1 MYIEKIKSLKEG
13 IVTES
18 LREKLISIINKIT
31 IYMTDFE
38 KELKEK
44 EYQDSYE
51 FKVLVNDIFNYFY
64 ELSSSIFDSFVCEG
78 GSEDYSYKSFKLFYM
93 NIFYSFLQ
101 DFFIKNNTIKEF
113 FSKLKP
119 EQYQKIYAI
128 CEDSLFNF
136 IAHYFFASESD
147 HKDKIEHILKNI
159 INYDCDSDDKLYRY
173 KKILFSHYKESLCNE
188 ITAYN
193 EKIKEKMSNIHK
205 EIAGLKIIVKTIK
218 TYYYDF
224 NKDYGMKIILEKE
237 PIESIPSYL
246 FPSFSS
252 TTRKEEITRKS
263 LWDNVNYFKLE
274 ISNKNKEY
282 SELDK
287 LYKTQLDKYE
297 HAKNITQ
304 EEFEKGL

>member
-13 IVTES
+13 IITES
-18 LREKLISIINKIT
+18 LKEKLISIINKIT

-64 ELSSSIFDSFVCEG
+64 ELSSSIFDTFVCEG

-101 DFFIKNNTIKEF
+101 DFFIKNNTVKEF

-119 EQYQKIYAI
+119 EQYQRIYAI

-173 KKILFSHYKESLCNE
+173 KKILFSHYKESVCNE
-188 ITAYN
+188 ITSYN

-205 EIAGLKIIVKTIK
+205 EIAGLRIIVKTLK

-224 NKDYGMKIILEKE
+224 NKEYGIKILLE
-237 PIESIPSYL
+237 SGDNIPTYL
-246 FPSFSS
+246 FPVISS
-252 TTRKEEITRKS
+252 KMNKEEITKKS
-263 LWDNVNYFKLE
+263 LWDNVKFFKLE
-274 ISNKNKEY
+274 INNKNKEY

-304 EEFEKGL
+304 EDFEKGL